1 MRLVAEQ
8 PGIFTTIQGSGVWAG
23 MPMCFVRTFGC
34 DYNCSWCDT
43 QYARKGKYIEL
54 GVEEIAKK
62 VVETNCDHMVITGG
76 NPLLQSKEV
85 EELLRCL
92 SGKHIRTML
101 ATQGSFSTEN
111 IYSILFHISVLA
123 LSPKL
128 HDWRW
133 DPLEAILHAATNYRK
148 TIQVD
153 IVCQSVEDIDDAL
166 AHMMRIEKAHTFG
179 NHKELIHFCLVPE
192 YSVGEGFI
200 HIMKKQVLSWA
211 ALGCKP
217 IPRIMPQLHK
227 LVYLV
232 P

>member
-1 MRLVAEQ
+1 
-8 PGIFTTIQGSGVWAG
+8 
-23 MPMCFVRTFGC
+23 
-34 DYNCSWCDT
+34 
-43 QYARKGKYIEL
+43 
-54 GVEEIAKK
+54 
-62 VVETNCDHMVITGG
+62 
-76 NPLLQSKEV
+76 
-85 EELLRCL
+85 
-92 SGKHIRTML
+92 
-101 ATQGSFSTEN
+101 
-111 IYSILFHISVLA
+111 
-123 LSPKL
+123 
-128 HDWRW
+128 
-133 DPLEAILHAATNYRK
+133 
-148 TIQVD
+148 VD